1 MINVLIN
8 AYACNPHG
16 GSEPGMTWNWISRL
30 SKFVNLFVIT
40 EGEWRQEIET
50 ELALA
55 KDGKNNMLDSE
66 QASRIHFYFNPVS
79 QRVRDMCWNQG
90 DWRFYYYYHKWQ
102 KSTLKIAKRICADN
116 KIDIIHQLGMIC
128 FREPGLLWKIDGPK
142 FVWGPLGAMTKIDE
156 VVLADFPFTTKLKQH
171 LKQFITT
178 CQLRYSLN
186 VRKAFKKSDYIL
198 AALPDGQ
205 RRIKEIYGLN
215 VEQMIE
221 TGLTPIVTVP
231 HSYSDN
237 RPLELLWVGRFLGT
251 KRLSLALK
259 VLSKVQNPKHFH
271 MHIIGSGSDNE
282 NQKYKQLAVEYGVDN
297 MVTWHGFIPH
307 DQVIKMM
314 CEKDIFF
321 FTSVNEGGPHVIFE
335 AIATCLPVICYD
347 ACGMGVVV
355 DETMGYKIPIGSEQ
369 DGIKG
374 FVDILNHIDE
384 NRKELEIK
392 SSGCI
397 KKQLDLSWDTKI
409 NRVIEIYEKIVNE
422 TR

>member
-8 AYACNPHG
+8 AYACNPYG
-16 GSEPGMTWNWISRL
+16 GSEPGLTWNWITRL
-30 SKFVNLFVIT
+30 AEFVNVYVIT
-40 EGEWRQEIET
+40 EGEWRNNIEK
-50 ELALA
+50 ELSLA
-55 KDGKNNMLDSE
+55 SSGKSSTLSKDRVD
-66 QASRIHFYFNPVS
+66 RIHFYFNPVP
-79 QRVRDMCWNQG
+79 QKVRDMCWNQG

-102 KSTLKIAKRICADN
+102 KSTLKIARKICADN

-128 FREPGLLWKIDGPK
+128 FREPGLLWKIEGPK
-142 FVWGPLGAMTKIDE
+142 HIWGPIGAMSQINDT
-156 VVLADFPFTTKLKQH
+156 VLADFPTSMKWKQY

-178 CQLRYSLN
+178 CQLRYAPN
-186 VRKAFKKSDYIL
+186 VRSAFKKNDVII

-205 RRIKEIYGLN
+205 KRIKDTYGMD
-215 VEQMIE
+215 VECMIE
-221 TGLTPIVTVP
+221 TGLTPILKEP
-231 HSYSDN
+231 HKYDN
-237 RPLELLWVGRFLGT
+237 DKPLELLWVGRFLGT

-259 VLSKVQNPKHFH
+259 VLSKVKNPKHFH
-271 MHIIGSGSDNE
+271 MHIIGSGSDYE
-282 NQKYKQLAVEYGVDN
+282 NQMYRQLAIEYGVDK

-314 CEKDIFF
+314 CEKDVFF

-335 AIATCLPVICYD
+335 AIATCLPVICYN

-355 DETMGYKIPIGSEQ
+355 DETIGYKIPIGSEQ

-374 FVDILNHIDE
+374 FVDILNHIDD

-397 KKQLDLSWDTKI
+397 KKQLDLSWDAKI
-409 NRVIEIYEKIVNE
+409 NRVVDIYKNIVSE